1 MPNFESGVKSFIT
14 GECTIKVHFPVNWKG
29 QADVKCTQC
38 PFLSSNERMCQL
50 NKQPVQYPNQFIGFD
65 CPLSFNETEE
75 KQNNNMEKTN
85 NEII

>member
-1 MPNFESGVKSFIT
+1 MHNFDSGVKSFIT
-14 GECTIKVHFPVNWKG
+14 GECTIEVHFPVNWKG

-50 NKQPVQYPNQFIGFD
+50 NKKPVQYPNQFIGFD

-75 KQNNNMEKTN
+75 KQNNNMEENKQ
-85 NEII
+85 